1 MILASENP
9 ADSGMIRS
17 RANAPPAEVSMRRTL
32 TAPILLAAALFAAGC
47 QSGGTSTPAPAKPAA
62 SDPPKDKTV
71 FEPATGV
78 RCDRSKDTCEWKGG
92 ASVGLTR
99 LFFGDGPAD
108 GLMPTMAPEGYRYDP
123 IFKPGVRSSCDT
135 LVTTCYDEAGANA
148 DLTNK
153 YFGRKAADRLAKR
166 PRTIQRYG
174 EFITC
179 DRVSDVCYDRLGAGV
194 GITRLYIGEPQSDA
208 LRKRLRSN
216 L

>member
-1 MILASENP
+1 
-9 ADSGMIRS
+9 
-17 RANAPPAEVSMRRTL
+17 MRRFS

-47 QSGGTSTPAPAKPAA
+47 QSGGSATTTPTTAKTATPK
-62 SDPPKDKTV
+62 PPRDTTV

-78 RCDRSKDTCEWKGG
+78 RCDRSQKTCEWKGG
-92 ASVGLTR
+92 ASIGLTR
-99 LFFGDGPAD
+99 LFFGDGAAD
-108 GLMPTMAPEGYRYDP
+108 ALMPTMAPEGYRYDP
-123 IFKPGVRSSCDT
+123 IFKPSVRASCDT
-135 LVTTCYDEAGANA
+135 LVTTCYDESGANA
-148 DLTNK
+148 ELTSS
-153 YFGRKAADRLAKR
+153 YFGSKAADRLAKR

-208 LRKRLRSN
+208 LRKRLRAN